1 VMEHCDRCGIPI
13 VLGPITRTG
22 AKGKIVSIY
31 IRDPDQNLLE
41 IANY

>member
-1 VMEHCDRCGIPI
+1 MEHFNHCGVLI

-22 AKGKIVSIY
+22 AKGKIESIY